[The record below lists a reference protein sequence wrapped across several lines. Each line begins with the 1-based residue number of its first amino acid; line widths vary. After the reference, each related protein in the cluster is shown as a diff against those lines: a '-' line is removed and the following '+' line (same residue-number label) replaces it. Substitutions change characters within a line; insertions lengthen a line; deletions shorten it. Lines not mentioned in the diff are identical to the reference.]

1 MLLLPENGKIII
13 GVDEAGLGPLAFDVV
28 AASTI
33 MPWEYEADDKFVGQI
48 NDSKKIT
55 NEKKRNV
62 IAEYIKNKAICYG
75 IGTASIEEIDT
86 VNVLQARFIAMH
98 RAIDNLLD
106 KYDNIDHNK
115 HDIDLILV
123 DGDKFKPYTHSDS
136 NGGISIPHTCCIRGD
151 ATHLNIAAAS
161 ILAKTYRDNM
171 INDIVKLHPELDDKY
186 GFLTNKGYGT
196 VKHMTGLKL
205 HGICEYHRKSY
216 EPVKKIISLF
226 Q

>member
-28 AASTI
+28 AAATI
-33 MPWEYEADDKFVGQI
+33 MPYEYDADDKFVGQI

-55 NEKKRNV
+55 NEKKRNM
-62 IAEYIKNKAICYG
+62 IAEYIKNKSICYG

-106 KYDNIDHNK
+106 KFVKTHNK
-115 HDIDLILV
+115 PDVDLILV
-123 DGDKFKPYTHSDS
+123 DGDKFKPYV
-136 NGGISIPHTCCIRGD
+136 NGGISIPHKCCIRGD
-151 ATHLNIAAAS
+151 ATYLNIAAAS

-171 INDIVKLHPELDDKY
+171 INDIVKSHPELDEKY
-186 GFLTNKGYGT
+186 GFSTNKGYGT